1 MADLLDT
8 RTMEMLGQRFVDII
22 RESLDSTR
30 YPYAPGFDRN
40 AYSGSRPRNSDY
52 KGIGSKKTFGT
63 LWNSV
68 EAVYDPSSQTLG
80 VLMAD
85 YWKYVD
91 RGRGPGSYVPIKPLE
106 AWATLKGFPDPT
118 GAAFAISTNI
128 KKFGIVGS
136 QFFSQVASD
145 QIIKEFDEYITEEFG
160 VTIDQFFNALELQG
174 E

>member
-1 MADLLDT
+1 MADLIDT

-40 AYSGSRPRNSDY
+40 AYSRGRNSDY
-52 KGIGSKKTFGT
+52 KGIGSKRAFGT
-63 LWNSV
+63 LYNSV
-68 EAVYDPSSQTLG
+68 EAVYDPSTQTLG
-80 VLMAD
+80 ILMAD

-118 GAAFAISTNI
+118 GAAFAISANI

-160 VTIDQFFNALELQG
+160 VTIEQFFNALELQG